1 MNDYTLKSFSTRKRT
16 FSYTAKKEFG
26 NLTTGQNTYR
36 VSFYAGTKIIA
47 EESVS
52 IYHAVDGAALDK
64 MRTEWETANAPK
76 PEPVVVPKDLDPKK
90 LYNRKGELLTFRIVV
105 QSDNAYLGRL
115 ANATADKLRE
125 FGTDVQVQELSVAD
139 IKKSLSDP
147 NFSYDIIFTGVHL
160 GLFYYNVS
168 PFLHSNQI
176 KNGYNMV
183 RLKDANLD
191 TLLGRLTD
199 RLYYNAPDK
208 LRDLQL
214 NIQKIMERESML
226 FTFGSP
232 YEYIE
237 TKETILGLK
246 FPEFM
251 AGREMLI
258 DILSRGYFKEGYKR
272 SAEAK
277 SIL

>member
-1 MNDYTLKSFSTRKRT
+1 M
-16 FSYTAKKEFG
+16 
-26 NLTTGQNTYR
+26 
-36 VSFYAGTKIIA
+36 
-47 EESVS
+47 
-52 IYHAVDGAALDK
+52 
-64 MRTEWETANAPK
+64 
-76 PEPVVVPKDLDPKK
+76 
-90 LYNRKGELLTFRIVV
+90 
-105 QSDNAYLGRL
+105 
-115 ANATADKLRE
+115 
-125 FGTDVQVQELSVAD
+125 QELSVAD
-139 IKKSLSDP
+139 LKKSLSDP

-191 TLLGRLTD
+191 TLLVKLTD
-199 RLYYNAPDK
+199 RLYYNTPDK

-214 NIQKIMERESML
+214 NIQKIIERESVL

-232 YEYIE
+232 YEFME

-251 AGREMLI
+251 AGREMFI

-272 SAEAK
+272 STEEK

>member
-1 MNDYTLKSFSTRKRT
+1 MIVNDYTLRNFSARKRT

-52 IYHAVDGAALDK
+52 IYHSVDSTALNK
-64 MRTEWETANAPK
+64 MKSDWELANTPT
-76 PEPVVVPKDLDPKK
+76 PPPVVIPKDLDPKK
-90 LYNRKGELLTFRIVV
+90 LYNREGKLLTFRIIV
-105 QSDNAYLGRL
+105 QSDNAYLSRL

-125 FGTDVQVQELSVAD
+125 FGTEVQIQELPLSE
-139 IKKSLSDP
+139 IKKNLTDA
-147 NFSYDIIFTGVHL
+147 NFGYDIIFSGVHL

-168 PFLHSNQI
+168 PFLHSGQI
-176 KNGYNMV
+176 KAGYNIP
-183 RLKDANLD
+183 RLKDTTLD
-191 TLLGRLTD
+191 TLITRLTD

-208 LRDLQL
+208 LRDLQI
-214 NIQKIMERESML
+214 NIQKIMERESII

-232 YEYIE
+232 YEFVK

-246 FPEFM
+246 IPEFM

-258 DILSRGYFKEGYKR
+258 DILSR
-272 SAEAK
+272 
-277 SIL
+277 